1 MESNVETLTRLV
13 RSAARHP
20 DVVQNIRR
28 HATGI
33 LTHLGMSWS
42 DAASFIDLALRMTA
56 TSDWILA
63 TESALSDSLPL
74 IVDRMRE
81 QRMAERGTRTFARFA
96 NLLEPGSILDLGGGS
111 GEIGMMMMMKAG
123 GSDVMLADIRDWRG
137 TDARNLP
144 FLAISNDTIP
154 LGSKSVD
161 TVVIL
166 MALHHSNDPKTML
179 SEAFRVAR
187 RDVIVIESVTNTLE
201 EYLYGCWIDW
211 FYNRILH
218 FVEDADLRIPVPCN
232 FLSAT
237 CWEQLAWKLS
247 GLAPSVSK
255 DLGIFQDLN
264 PEHHWLFQWKT

>member
-1 MESNVETLTRLV
+1 MESSVETLTRLV

-42 DAASFIDLALRMTA
+42 EAANFIDLALRMTA
-56 TSDWILA
+56 TSDWLLA
-63 TESALSDSLPL
+63 TESVLSDCLPI
-74 IVDRMRE
+74 IVDQMRE
-81 QRMAERGTRTFARFA
+81 RRMAERGVRTFSRFA
-96 NLLEPGSILDLGGGS
+96 NLLETGSVLDLGGGS
-111 GEIGMMMMMKAG
+111 GEIGMMMKAG

-137 TDARNLP
+137 AAAQSLP
-144 FLAISNDTIP
+144 FLTISNDKI
-154 LGSKSVD
+154 LLDRNSVD

-166 MALHHSNDPKTML
+166 MALHHSDNPKTML
-179 SEAFRVAR
+179 NDAFRVAR

-211 FYNRILH
+211 FYNRVLH
-218 FVEDADLRIPVPCN
+218 FVEDTDLRIPVPCN
-232 FLSAT
+232 FLPAT
-237 CWEQLAWKLS
+237 GWEQLAWKLT
-247 GLAPSVSK
+247 GLTPCVSK

-264 PEHHWLFQWKT
+264 PERHWLFRWKK